1 MKKEAIFLSLKELR
15 EKSKKRKFPQS
26 LDLII
31 NLKQFD
37 IKKTENKIDV
47 FLVLPHSIGK
57 KLKICGLVDK
67 ELVTQAKEVFD
78 KVITRDQFPILKK
91 QELKRIAEDH
101 DFFVAQSTLMVE
113 IAKYFGKIF
122 GPRGKMP
129 NPKSGCVIAPT
140 ANLKSL
146 YERLQKT
153 IRLSTKNELSVKCMI
168 GKETLPDEEIAENI
182 LLVYENIIKLLPNEK
197 GNIGKILLKLTMSNA
212 IEVKDE

>member
-1 MKKEAIFLSLKELR
+1 MKKEAIFSSLKELR

-37 IKKTENKIDV
+37 IKKTENKVDI
-47 FLVLPHSIGK
+47 FLVLPNSIGK

-67 ELVTQAKEVFD
+67 EMVTQAKEVFD
-78 KVITRDQFPILKK
+78 KVITKEQFPTLKK
-91 QELKRIAEDH
+91 QELKRIAEEY

-113 IAKYFGKIF
+113 IARYFGKIF
-122 GPRGKMP
+122 GPRRKMP
-129 NPKSGCVIAPT
+129 NPKSGCVVATT

-146 YERLQKT
+146 YEKLQKT
-153 IRLSTKNELSVKCMI
+153 IRLTTKNELSIKCMI
-168 GKETLPDEEIAENI
+168 GKETLSDEEIADNMI
-182 LLVYENIIKLLPNEK
+182 AVYENIIKMLPNEK
-197 GNIGKILLKLTMSNA
+197 GNIDKILLKFTMSNA